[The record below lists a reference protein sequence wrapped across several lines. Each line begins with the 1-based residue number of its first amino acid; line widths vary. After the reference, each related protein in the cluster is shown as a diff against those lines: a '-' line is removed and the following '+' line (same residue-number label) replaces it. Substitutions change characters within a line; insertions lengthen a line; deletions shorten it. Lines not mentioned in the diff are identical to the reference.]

1 MQAAV
6 GITGM
11 VPVVE
16 TERLRMRGHRLE
28 DFEHSLAMWSDPV
41 VVRYTTGKPQ
51 TSEDVWMR
59 MLRYAGLWAF
69 LGYGYWAVEEKDT
82 GAFVGEM
89 GFADF
94 RREIE
99 PSLDGM
105 PEIGWV
111 LASPV
116 HGKGYATE
124 LVKAAV
130 AWGDMQFGASKTC
143 CIINPE
149 NTASV
154 RVAEKCGYGEL
165 TQGAYK
171 DHSVIIF
178 TRDPRRP

>member
-1 MQAAV
+1 MHAAL
-6 GITGM
+6 GIAAI

-51 TSEDVWMR
+51 TGEDVWMR

-69 LGYGYWAVEEKDT
+69 LGYGYWAVEEKAT
-82 GAFVGEM
+82 ETFVGEM

-94 RREIE
+94 RREIQ
-99 PSLDGM
+99 PSIDGM

-111 LASPV
+111 LASSS

-124 LVKAAV
+124 AVKAAV
-130 AWGDMQFGASKTC
+130 EWGDKQFGATKTC
-143 CIINPE
+143 CIIHPE

-154 RVAEKCGYGEL
+154 RVAEKCGYREL
-165 TQGAYK
+165 QSATYK
-171 DHSVIIF
+171 DHIVNVF
-178 TRDPRRP
+178 TR